1 MARIALA
8 EMIEELR
15 NELQTA
21 VAAGQGKDVRFALG
35 EVTLEAQVEVAKEG
49 KGEAGVKFWLA
60 EIGASGTASKAV
72 TQKIVLKLEPVVG
85 ATGEVVYLGD
95 EL

>member
-21 VAAGQGKDVRFALG
+21 VEAGEGKEIRFALG
-35 EVTLEAQVEVAKEG
+35 EVTLEAQVEVAKQVEG
-49 KGEAGVKFWLA
+49 KTGVKFWLA
-60 EIGASGTASKAV
+60 EASAAGKASKAV
-72 TQKIVLKLEPVVG
+72 TQKIVLKLRPVD
-85 ATGEVVYLGD
+85 ADGD
-95 EL
+95 EIELSD